1 MDTFDN
7 YLTGPQLAI
16 LQTLDSPV
24 RIQAFLDECVYPA
37 TEDNRCPLRVLEDRT
52 AHCLDGALFAAAAL
66 QRLGY
71 PPRLVDL
78 RPEPDTDD
86 DHLLA
91 IFKID
96 GRYGAL
102 AKSNFTGLRMR
113 EPVYRSLRELVM
125 SYFES
130 YFNVDGR
137 KTLRG
142 YTRPFNLASM
152 NSVEWISTDAGADAV
167 EQRLYDL
174 KVIPLLD
181 DRAAGLLSPVDPISY
196 RAGMLVV
203 NQDGLYKP
211 RVNQVD

>member
-1 MDTFDN
+1 MDIFDN

-16 LQTLDSPV
+16 VQSLDSPA

-52 AHCLDGALFAAAAL
+52 AHCLDGALFAAATL
-66 QRLGY
+66 QRLGH

-91 IFKID
+91 VFKVN

-130 YFNVDGR
+130 YFNVDGQ

-152 NSVEWISTDAGADAV
+152 NSVDWMSTDAGADAV

-174 KVIPLLD
+174 KVIPLID
-181 DRAAGLLSPVDPISY
+181 EGCAQLLSPADPISY

-211 RVNQVD
+211 RVHQVD

>member
-1 MDTFDN
+1 MDLFDN
-7 YLTGPQLAI
+7 YLTGSQLAI
-16 LQTLDSPV
+16 LQSLDSPA

-37 TEDNRCPLRVLEDRT
+37 TEDNRCPVRVLEDRT

-91 IFKID
+91 VFKVN

-130 YFNVDGR
+130 YFNVDGQ

-152 NSVEWISTDAGADAV
+152 DSVDWMSTDAGADAV

-181 DRAAGLLSPVDPISY
+181 DRAAGLLSTVDPISY

-211 RVNQVD
+211 KA

>member
-1 MDTFDN
+1 MDLFDN
-7 YLTGPQLAI
+7 YLTGPQLGI
-16 LQTLDSPV
+16 VQSLDSPA

-37 TEDNRCPLRVLEDRT
+37 TEDNRCPLRVLEDKT
-52 AHCLDGALFAAAAL
+52 AHCLDGALFAAATL
-66 QRLGY
+66 QRLGH

-91 IFKID
+91 VFKVN

-130 YFNVDGR
+130 YFNVDGQ

-152 NSVEWISTDAGADAV
+152 NSVDWMSTDAGADAV

-174 KVIPLLD
+174 KVIPLID
-181 DRAAGLLSPVDPISY
+181 EGCAQLLSPADPISY

-203 NQDGLYKP
+203 NEAGLYKP
-211 RVNQVD
+211 KA

>member
-1 MDTFDN
+1 MDTFDK

-16 LQTLDSPV
+16 LQTLDSPA
-24 RIQAFLDECVYPA
+24 RIQSFLDECVYPS
-37 TEDNRCPLRVLEDRT
+37 TDENRCPLRVLEERT

-66 QRLGY
+66 HRLGH

-78 RPEPDTDD
+78 IPEPGADD

-91 IFKID
+91 VFKVN

-113 EPVYRSLRELVM
+113 EPVYRGLRELVM
-125 SYFES
+125 SYFDC
-130 YFNVDGR
+130 YFNVDGQ

-142 YTRPFNLASM
+142 YTRPFHLPSM
-152 NSVEWISTDAGADAV
+152 RGVPWMTSDLGADAV
-167 EQRLYDL
+167 EQRLYGL
-174 KVIPLLD
+174 KKIPLLD
-181 DRAAGLLSPVDPISY
+181 EGRAQLLSPVDPITY

-211 RVNQVD
+211 KSS

>member
-1 MDTFDN
+1 MDQLDN
-7 YLTGPQLAI
+7 YLTKPQLAT
-16 LQTLDSPV
+16 LQGLDTPLK
-24 RIQAFLDECVYPA
+24 IQAFLDECLYPS
-37 TEDNRCPLRVLEDRT
+37 TDGNRCPVQVLEDRT

-66 QRLGY
+66 QRLGH

-78 RPEPDTDD
+78 LPEPGTDD

-91 IFKID
+91 IFKVN

-113 EPVYRSLRELVM
+113 EPVYRGLRELVM

-130 YFNVDGR
+130 YFNVDGQ

-142 YTRPFNLASM
+142 YTRPLNLDSM
-152 NSVEWISTDAGADAV
+152 GDVPWISSEAGADAV
-167 EQRLYDL
+167 EQRLYGL
-174 KVIPLLD
+174 KRIPLLD
-181 DRAAGLLSPVDPISY
+181 EGRAQLLSPVDPISY

-203 NQDGLYKP
+203 NQEGLYKP
-211 RVNQVD
+211 K

>member
-1 MDTFDN
+1 MDPIDT
-7 YLTGPQLAI
+7 YLNAPQLEI
-16 LQTLDSPV
+16 LQDLDTPV
-24 RIQAFLDECVYPA
+24 KIQAFLDECIYPS
-37 TEDNRCPLRVLEDRT
+37 TDENRCPLRVLEERT

-66 QRLGY
+66 HRLGY

-78 RPEPDTDD
+78 LPEPGMDD

-91 IFKID
+91 VFKVN

-125 SYFES
+125 SYFDS
-130 YFNVDGR
+130 YFNMYGQ

-142 YTRPFNLASM
+142 YTRPFNLASRGDM
-152 NSVEWISTDAGADAV
+152 PWMTNDAGADAV
-167 EQRLYDL
+167 EQRLYGL
-174 KVIPLLD
+174 KMIPLLD
-181 DRAAGLLSPVDPISY
+181 EQTAALLSPVDPISY

-211 RVNQVD
+211 NPTTA

>member
-1 MDTFDN
+1 MDQLDN
-7 YLTGPQLAI
+7 YLTKPQLAT
-16 LQTLDSPV
+16 LQGLDTPLK
-24 RIQAFLDECVYPA
+24 IQAFLDECLYPS
-37 TEDNRCPLRVLEDRT
+37 TDGNRCPVQVLEDRT

-66 QRLGY
+66 QRLGH

-78 RPEPDTDD
+78 LPEPGTDD

-91 IFKID
+91 IFKVN

-113 EPVYRSLRELVM
+113 EPVYRGLRELVM

-130 YFNVDGR
+130 YFNMDGH

-142 YTRPFNLASM
+142 YTRPFNLDSM
-152 NSVEWISTDAGADAV
+152 GDVPWISSEAGADAV
-167 EQRLYDL
+167 EQRLYGL
-174 KVIPLLD
+174 KRIPLLD
-181 DRAAGLLSPVDPISY
+181 EGRAQLLSPVDPISY

-203 NQDGLYKP
+203 NQEGLYKP
-211 RVNQVD
+211 K

>member
-1 MDTFDN
+1 MDLFDN

-16 LQTLDSPV
+16 VQSLDSPA

-52 AHCLDGALFAAAAL
+52 AHCLDGALFAAAGL
-66 QRLGY
+66 QRLGH

-91 IFKID
+91 VFKVN
-96 GRYGAL
+96 GCYGAL

-130 YFNVDGR
+130 YFNVDGQ

-152 NSVEWISTDAGADAV
+152 NSVDWMSTDAGADAV

-174 KVIPLLD
+174 KVIPLID
-181 DRAAGLLSPVDPISY
+181 EGCAQLLSPADPISY

-203 NQDGLYKP
+203 NEAGLYKP
-211 RVNQVD
+211 KA

>member
-1 MDTFDN
+1 MDIFDN

-16 LQTLDSPV
+16 VQSLDSPA

-52 AHCLDGALFAAAAL
+52 AHCLDGALFAAAGL
-66 QRLGY
+66 QRLGH

-91 IFKID
+91 VFKVN
-96 GRYGAL
+96 GCYGAL

-130 YFNVDGR
+130 YFNVDGQ

-152 NSVEWISTDAGADAV
+152 NSVDWMSTDAGADAV

-174 KVIPLLD
+174 KVIPLID
-181 DRAAGLLSPVDPISY
+181 EGCAQLLSPADPISY

-203 NQDGLYKP
+203 NEAGLYKP
-211 RVNQVD
+211 KA

>member
-1 MDTFDN
+1 MDLFDN
-7 YLTGPQLAI
+7 YLTGPQLDI
-16 LQTLDSPV
+16 VQSLDSPV

-37 TEDNRCPLRVLEDRT
+37 TDDNRCPLRVLEDRT
-52 AHCLDGALFAAAAL
+52 AHCLDGALFAAATL
-66 QRLGY
+66 QRLGH

-91 IFKID
+91 VFQID

-125 SYFES
+125 SYFEC
-130 YFNVDGR
+130 YFNVDGQ

-142 YTRPFNLASM
+142 YTRPLNLASM
-152 NSVEWISTDAGADAV
+152 NNVDWISTDAGADAV

-174 KVIPLLD
+174 KVIPLID
-181 DRAAGLLSPVDPISY
+181 DRAAGLLSPVDSISY

-203 NQDGLYKP
+203 NETGLYKP
-211 RVNQVD
+211 KA